1 MKLRIFFLGDTQ
13 SFIYLFYTTIGKE
26 FKHQALCDLQKMLR
40 PGQPSWK
47 PLPGCMEFSLTFLY
61 KPECL
66 SRPFVTD
73 VVWKRVFFLRSSI
86 TFVRIQF

>member
-1 MKLRIFFLGDTQ
+1 MKLRIFFFGDTQ

-26 FKHQALCDLQKMLR
+26 FKHRALCDLQKMLR
-40 PGQPSWK
+40 LGQPSWK

-73 VVWKRVFFLRSSI
+73 VVWKRVLFLRSSI